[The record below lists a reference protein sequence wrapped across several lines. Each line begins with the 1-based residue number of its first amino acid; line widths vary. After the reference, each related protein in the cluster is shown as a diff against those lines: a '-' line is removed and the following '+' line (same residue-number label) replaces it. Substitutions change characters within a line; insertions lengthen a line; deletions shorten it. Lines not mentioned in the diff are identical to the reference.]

1 MIAAVPNLVPVTGAR
16 ILVVEDNDLNLKLAQ
31 EILRLKGYA
40 TAAARSGE
48 EGVELA
54 LKGGFDLI
62 LMDIQLPAMD
72 GLTATR
78 LIKASAAGRDVPVL
92 AVSAL
97 ARDEDKERAMLAGCQ
112 GYISKPY
119 TLVKFIDAVRQAL
132 APVAATPQARER
144 A

>member
-1 MIAAVPNLVPVTGAR
+1 MIASVPSPVPVTKAR

-31 EILRLKGYA
+31 EILRLKGYQ

-78 LIKASAAGRDVPVL
+78 LIKESAAGRDVPVL

-97 ARDEDKERAMLAGCQ
+97 ARDEDMERALRAGCQ

-119 TLVKFIDAVRQAL
+119 TLAKFIDAVRQAL
-132 APVAATPQARER
+132 AQGALPPPA
-144 A
+144 